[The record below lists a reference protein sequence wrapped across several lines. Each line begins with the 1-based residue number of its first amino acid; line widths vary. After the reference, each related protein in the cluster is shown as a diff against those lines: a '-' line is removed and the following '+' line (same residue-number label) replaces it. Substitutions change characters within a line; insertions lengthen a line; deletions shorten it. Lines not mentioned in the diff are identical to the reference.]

1 MAEYRIGRSWTEAEL
16 EAHLAGLAGRGVNY
30 SDPLEAMTP
39 EKGWSH
45 YFSEAVVGFESP
57 GPPEPEGA
65 FARGRTVVADYAF
78 SDPRIV
84 IGHYDPE
91 VPLEGRRMLL
101 EMRALRAFRYLSG
114 TVVSAVRDETGGT
127 KSVFGFRYD
136 TLEGHIESGVEW
148 FLLTK
153 EHATGAIR
161 FRIEAVWRPGQFPN
175 WWSRLGFSFLGPYYQ
190 RRWHH
195 RAHELMA
202 RLLHTPDPGVQAP
215 EGGRLVDSTPEVAF
229 RRTRPH
235 RSRSLRPR
243 SRHV

>member
-1 MAEYRIGRSWTEAEL
+1 MADWRIGRGWTEAEL
-16 EAHLAGLAGRGVNY
+16 EARLAGLAGRGVNFTERIE
-30 SDPLEAMTP
+30 SMEPAE
-39 EKGWSH
+39 GWGH
-45 YFSEAVVGFESP
+45 YFSEAVVGFGPP
-57 GPPEPEGA
+57 GPPSEGGP
-65 FARGRTVVADYAF
+65 FERGRAAVADYAF

-84 IGHYDPE
+84 IGHYDPAE
-91 VPLEGRRMLL
+91 PLEGRRMLL
-101 EMRALRAFRYLSG
+101 EMRALRVFRYLSG
-114 TVVSAVRDETGGT
+114 TVVKAVRDETGDT

-175 WWSRLGFSFLGPYYQ
+175 WWSRLGFSVLGPHYQ

-202 RLLHTPDPGVQAP
+202 GHLRSPEPGLPPP
-215 EGGRLVDSTPEVAF
+215 EDGRLVHTTPEVVF
-229 RRTRPH
+229 QRTRPQRH
-235 RSRSLRPR
+235 HPLPQRPR
-243 SRHV
+243 HV